1 MSDQENNQD
10 NNNIKYSSYTEAQKR
25 ATQKYRSNNKD
36 KVNEQRKKYYQQ
48 RKENDPEFLEYK
60 RAKAREYYQR
70 KKQPPVP
77 DSQQSNQQQLNDDM
91 EGLEQL
97 QLSALPAPP
106 QVEQE
111 QEQQVE
117 QQHEPQVEPEQQT
130 VDPEYIE
137 VVEVPVVKKTRKPRR
152 KANAEPVSI

>member
-1 MSDQENNQD
+1 MSDQENNPD

-70 KKQPPVP
+70 KKQ
-77 DSQQSNQQQLNDDM
+77 SSNQEQPNDDM

-106 QVEQE
+106 EPEPEQ
-111 QEQQVE
+111 
-117 QQHEPQVEPEQQT
+117 QVEPEQQQSVLAEQQP
-130 VDPEYIE
+130 VDPDYIE

>member
-1 MSDQENNQD
+1 MSDQENNPD

-70 KKQPPVP
+70 KKQ
-77 DSQQSNQQQLNDDM
+77 SNQEQHNDDM

-97 QLSALPAPP
+97 KLSALPAPQEPEQHVEP
-106 QVEQE
+106 QP
-111 QEQQVE
+111 EQQ
-117 QQHEPQVEPEQQT
+117 PEPEQQT
-130 VDPEYIE
+130 VDPDHIE
-137 VVEVPVVKKTRKPRR
+137 VVEVPVVKKTRKTRR
-152 KANAEPVSI
+152 KANSDSVSI

>member
-1 MSDQENNQD
+1 MSDQENNPD

-70 KKQPPVP
+70 KKQ
-77 DSQQSNQQQLNDDM
+77 SSNQEQPNDDM

-97 QLSALPAPP
+97 QLSALPAP
-106 QVEQE
+106 Q
-111 QEQQVE
+111 
-117 QQHEPQVEPEQQT
+117 QVEPEPEQQQSVLAEQQP
-130 VDPEYIE
+130 VDPDYIE

>member
-1 MSDQENNQD
+1 MQKLAG
-10 NNNIKYSSYTEAQKR
+10 NILGFRISKSQRLSNWGNGKYTEAQKR

-70 KKQPPVP
+70 KKQ
-77 DSQQSNQQQLNDDM
+77 SSNQEQPNDDM

-106 QVEQE
+106 
-111 QEQQVE
+111 
-117 QQHEPQVEPEQQT
+117 EPE
-130 VDPEYIE
+130 
-137 VVEVPVVKKTRKPRR
+137 PVVILLTVKFVVVAIKFVETLMFFTLSVAIVLLNVKLTL
-152 KANAEPVSI
+152 EPKEPASLN

>member
-1 MSDQENNQD
+1 MSDQENNPD

-70 KKQPPVP
+70 KKQ
-77 DSQQSNQQQLNDDM
+77 SSSQQQLNDDM

-106 QVEQE
+106 QVEPE
-111 QEQQVE
+111 PEQQPE
-117 QQHEPQVEPEQQT
+117 QEQQT
-130 VDPEYIE
+130 VDPDYIE

>member
-1 MSDQENNQD
+1 MSDQENNPD

-70 KKQPPVP
+70 KKQ
-77 DSQQSNQQQLNDDM
+77 SSSQQQLNDDM

-97 QLSALPAPP
+97 QLSALPAP
-106 QVEQE
+106 Q
-111 QEQQVE
+111 
-117 QQHEPQVEPEQQT
+117 QVEPEPEQQQSVLAEQQP
-130 VDPEYIE
+130 VDPDYIE